1 MWRAPSALWVEILAR
16 LAGRGRG
23 RGRKLMELMKA
34 MGPIDPIGLM
44 EPTELMEL
52 MKLMWPTELLGSMKR
67 AWRSAAAQ

>member
-1 MWRAPSALWVEILAR
+1 
-16 LAGRGRG
+16 
-23 RGRKLMELMKA
+23 MELMKA